1 MTIETLNVPTKAE
14 PFSSMEYVVNVYKDG
29 EFVLAYRYTGYS
41 GNAMMEEVKYLRES
55 KYPIAEGYTL
65 EW

>member
-1 MTIETLNVPTKAE
+1 MTIETLTVPTKAI
-14 PFSSMEYVVNVYKDG
+14 PFSCLEYVVNVYKKG
-29 EFVLAYRYTGYS
+29 WFILAYRYTGYS